1 MILLPEPS
9 LPIMYLPSSVF
20 FHEKC
25 SSTLYSRICIVPV
38 KQCVISNT
46 AIQSQN
52 VLDDPYIEIHRLFN
66 LLDGFA

>member
-9 LPIMYLPSSVF
+9 LPMLYLPSSVLF
-20 FHEKC
+20 TKKVLAH
-25 SSTLYSRICIVPV
+25 YIAGYVPV

-46 AIQSQN
+46 AIQSLN
-52 VLDDPYIEIHRLFN
+52 ILDDPYIEIHHSFN

>member
-9 LPIMYLPSSVF
+9 LPMLYLPSSVLF
-20 FHEKC
+20 TKKVLAH
-25 SSTLYSRICIVPV
+25 YIAGYVPV

-46 AIQSQN
+46 AIQSPN
-52 VLDDPYIEIHRLFN
+52 VLDDPYIEIHRSFN

>member
-9 LPIMYLPSSVF
+9 LPMLYLPSSVLF
-20 FHEKC
+20 TKKVLAH
-25 SSTLYSRICIVPV
+25 YIAGYVPV

-46 AIQSQN
+46 AMQSLN
-52 VLDDPYIEIHRLFN
+52 VLDDPYIEIHRSFN

>member
-9 LPIMYLPSSVF
+9 LPMLYLPSSVLF
-20 FHEKC
+20 TNKVLAHYIAGC
-25 SSTLYSRICIVPV
+25 VPV

-46 AIQSQN
+46 AIQSLN
-52 VLDDPYIEIHRLFN
+52 VLDDPYIEIHRSFN

>member
-9 LPIMYLPSSVF
+9 LPTMMYLPSSVF
-20 FHEKC
+20 FREKG
-25 SSTLYSRICIVPV
+25 SRAHFIAGYVPV

-46 AIQSQN
+46 AIQSPN
-52 VLDDPYIEIHRLFN
+52 VLDDPYIEIHRSFN